1 MDMKKNE
8 GQEAV
13 INTTEGQ
20 LIVIACPGSGKTT
33 TLVRRI
39 HHMVDDC
46 KIPSESILM
55 VTFSNA
61 AAKEMRERYQKSY
74 GKDDVTFS
82 TIHSLCFAILRK
94 FAGYSNEDILTDARD
109 YFYKKLRGNKQVN
122 DKEEFINSILTEI
135 SVIKNN
141 QIPLDDYNPICCND
155 KTLFEDLFTGYEE
168 YKNDLNVVDFDDMLI
183 QAYQTMKDN
192 KNCLQWLRNKYRYIQ
207 VDEYQDTNYL
217 QRDIIYLLA
226 GENGNLTV
234 VGDDDQSI
242 YGFRGARPQVM
253 LNFKKDYPD
262 AVMIRLSTNYR
273 SSKEIIHSA
282 DNLIKLNKSRFD
294 KEFLAFKSETGQIE
308 YIRQPENTKYPK

>member
-1 MDMKKNE
+1 
-8 GQEAV
+8 
-13 INTTEGQ
+13 
-20 LIVIACPGSGKTT
+20 
-33 TLVRRI
+33 
-39 HHMVDDC
+39 MVADC
-46 KIPSESILM
+46 NIPSESILM

-192 KNCLQWLRNKYRYIQ
+192 KNCLPILSMDVKNRSKSYTRIKQEEGKEQSLSNFAPVVLFLSFLHHPSWLSR
-207 VDEYQDTNYL
+207 L
-217 QRDIIYLLA
+217 QLRALL
-226 GENGNLTV
+226 E
-234 VGDDDQSI
+234 
-242 YGFRGARPQVM
+242 
-253 LNFKKDYPD
+253 KK
-262 AVMIRLSTNYR
+262 IFLLSN
-273 SSKEIIHSA
+273 
-282 DNLIKLNKSRFD
+282 
-294 KEFLAFKSETGQIE
+294 
-308 YIRQPENTKYPK
+308 

>member
-1 MDMKKNE
+1 MDIKKNE

-39 HHMVDDC
+39 HHMVADC
-46 KIPSESILM
+46 NIPSESILM

-135 SVIKNN
+135 SVI
-141 QIPLDDYNPICCND
+141 
-155 KTLFEDLFTGYEE
+155 
-168 YKNDLNVVDFDDMLI
+168 
-183 QAYQTMKDN
+183 
-192 KNCLQWLRNKYRYIQ
+192 
-207 VDEYQDTNYL
+207 
-217 QRDIIYLLA
+217 
-226 GENGNLTV
+226 
-234 VGDDDQSI
+234 
-242 YGFRGARPQVM
+242 
-253 LNFKKDYPD
+253 
-262 AVMIRLSTNYR
+262 
-273 SSKEIIHSA
+273 
-282 DNLIKLNKSRFD
+282 
-294 KEFLAFKSETGQIE
+294 
-308 YIRQPENTKYPK
+308 